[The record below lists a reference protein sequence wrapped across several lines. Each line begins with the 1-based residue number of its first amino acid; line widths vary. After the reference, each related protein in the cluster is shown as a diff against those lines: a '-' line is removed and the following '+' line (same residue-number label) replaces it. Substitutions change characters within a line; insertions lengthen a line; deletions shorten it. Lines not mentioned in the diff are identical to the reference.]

1 MVQLALS
8 DAGAGVTAT
17 AGVAAG
23 ERYWLKL
30 G

>member
-1 MVQLALS
+1 MVQLTVR

-17 AGVAAG
+17 AGAGAG